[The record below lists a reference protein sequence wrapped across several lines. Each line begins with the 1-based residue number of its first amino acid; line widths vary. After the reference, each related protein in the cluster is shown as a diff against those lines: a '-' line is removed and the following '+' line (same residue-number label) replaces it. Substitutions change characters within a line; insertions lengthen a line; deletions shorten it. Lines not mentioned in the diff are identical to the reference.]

1 MRIWPDVDLLAIKT
15 GMVRH
20 ALTAASILVLAS
32 ACGVMG
38 KPSPR
43 DVSVSRASVKDSN
56 DSVKSATKSD
66 ETEESAGEE
75 NASAFRQVG
84 DFHVYQYSGS
94 FAKEPLTLTEQV
106 VGKDGDALI
115 VDFVLEQGSK
125 MTALRVRMHTDGEVL
140 AVRRITDDGDV
151 VASRADYDAMMKKT
165 EFVPD
170 SNDQKVGSDH
180 TSCLIGDEQ
189 VDCDATTYMVTLG
202 GKQAKLTITRSGRVP
217 GRDIGGDVVAE
228 DGKVL
233 YSARLIERGNEPPV
247 AETLAHLDRK
257 SEASPSVWIP

>member
-1 MRIWPDVDLLAIKT
+1 MRIWPRVDVLGIKT

-20 ALTAASILVLAS
+20 ALTAASILALAS
-32 ACGVMG
+32 ACGVMA

-43 DVSVSRASVKDSN
+43 DVSVAAPASSKARAKAAAESDKDE
-56 DSVKSATKSD
+56 DG
-66 ETEESAGEE
+66 ESQA
-75 NASAFRQVG
+75 NAAAFRQVG

-115 VDFVLEQGSK
+115 VDFVLEEGSK
-125 MTALRVRMHTDGEVL
+125 MTALRVRMHSDGEVL

-165 EFVPD
+165 EFLPD
-170 SNDQKVGSDH
+170 SNDQKVGNEQ

-189 VDCDATTYMVTLG
+189 VDCDMTTYMVTLS
-202 GKQAKLTITRSGRVP
+202 GKQAKLIITKSKLVP

-247 AETLAHLDRK
+247 AETLAHLDRDK
-257 SEASPSVWIP
+257 ASASPSMWIP

>member
-1 MRIWPDVDLLAIKT
+1 
-15 GMVRH
+15 
-20 ALTAASILVLAS
+20 
-32 ACGVMG
+32 
-38 KPSPR
+38 
-43 DVSVSRASVKDSN
+43 
-56 DSVKSATKSD
+56 
-66 ETEESAGEE
+66 
-75 NASAFRQVG
+75 
-84 DFHVYQYSGS
+84 
-94 FAKEPLTLTEQV
+94 
-106 VGKDGDALI
+106 
-115 VDFVLEQGSK
+115 
-125 MTALRVRMHTDGEVL
+125 MHTDGEVL

-189 VDCDATTYMVTLG
+189 VDCDTTTYMVTLG

-257 SEASPSVWIP
+257 SESSPSVWIP

>member
-1 MRIWPDVDLLAIKT
+1 MA
-15 GMVRH
+15 
-20 ALTAASILVLAS
+20 
-32 ACGVMG
+32 

-43 DVSVSRASVKDSN
+43 DVSLSSASMTASER
-56 DSVKSATKSD
+56 TKGAAESD
-66 ETEESAGEE
+66 ENAE
-75 NASAFRQVG
+75 NAQNGREAKAALLRQVG

-94 FAKEPLTLTEQV
+94 FSKEPLTLTEQV

-125 MTALRVRMHTDGEVL
+125 MTALRVRMHADGEVL

-165 EFVPD
+165 EFLPD

-189 VDCDATTYMVTLG
+189 IDCDMTTYLVTLG
-202 GKQAKLTITRSGRVP
+202 GKQAKLTITKSGRIP

-247 AETLAHLDRK
+247 AETLAHLDRP
-257 SEASPSVWIP
+257 SSSSPSVWIP